1 LSVYLGGLSVYLG
14 GLFVIEE
21 DKAGR
26 YRSYG
31 RLNAMELKALVEKSV
46 DGGVR

>member
-1 LSVYLGGLSVYLG
+1 MYIWVGCLLLRRIRREGIGG
-14 GLFVIEE
+14 
-21 DKAGR
+21 
-26 YRSYG
+26 YG